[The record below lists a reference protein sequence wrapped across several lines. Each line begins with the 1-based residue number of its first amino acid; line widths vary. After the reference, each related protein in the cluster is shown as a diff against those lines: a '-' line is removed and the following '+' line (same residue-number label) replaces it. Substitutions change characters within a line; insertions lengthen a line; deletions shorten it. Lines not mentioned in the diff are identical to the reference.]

1 VVLLHWRRVP
11 DPIQSSAARRAQQR
25 RAQIRRRRLTGAG
38 LALALVVGVVV
49 AVGALAQGS
58 RSPSPANAT
67 IAGTD
72 STTTSTASHATASR
86 PHRPSLEAIGDAN
99 IQRLAKLGLPIF
111 CGGRHGNEVAFTF
124 DDGPG
129 VYTHYAVK
137 KLTQAHERATFFVVS
152 KSIDAW
158 PGWLQKELKVG
169 VIGDHTATHPDL
181 VELSPSEILYQLA
194 STKQQ
199 IESITHR
206 PVYLFRPPYGA
217 YNSTVLQTA
226 KELNLLPIMWTA
238 DSGDSLG
245 ANWAGIIHNVE
256 AALHPGSIILMHE
269 NRGQTIRAL
278 TTILPVLHQRH
289 LRSVTLPELFATDPP
304 TVAQVKQGGNGCG
317 PAIQTSLSSS

>member
-1 VVLLHWRRVP
+1 MP
-11 DPIQSSAARRAQQR
+11 DPIQSRAARRARQR
-25 RAQIRRRRLTGAG
+25 RAQIRRRRLTAAG
-38 LALALVVGVVV
+38 LALALVVAVVI
-49 AVGALAQGS
+49 AVGSLAQGS
-58 RSPSPANAT
+58 SHPSPT
-67 IAGTD
+67 SSTVAGTD
-72 STTTSTASHATASR
+72 STTASAGSHDTTSGAD
-86 PHRPSLEAIGDAN
+86 RPSLEAIGDAT

-181 VELSPSEILYQLA
+181 VELSPQEILYQLQ

-199 IESITHR
+199 IESITHK

-226 KELNLLPIMWTA
+226 KQLDLLPIMWTA

-256 AALHPGSIILMHE
+256 AALRPGSIILMHE

-278 TTILPVLHQRH
+278 TTLLPVLHQRH

-304 TVAQVKQGGNGCG
+304 TVAQVKRGDDGCG
-317 PAIQTSLSSS
+317 PPIQTSLSSS

>member
-1 VVLLHWRRVP
+1 VP
-11 DPIQSSAARRAQQR
+11 DPNQSRAARRARQR
-25 RAQIRRRRLTGAG
+25 RAQIRRRRLTAAG
-38 LALALVVGVVV
+38 LALALVVAVVI
-49 AVGALAQGS
+49 AVGSLAQGS
-58 RSPSPANAT
+58 SHPSPT
-67 IAGTD
+67 TSTVAGTD
-72 STTTSTASHATASR
+72 STTASADSHDTTSRAD
-86 PHRPSLEAIGDAN
+86 RPSLEAIGDAT

-137 KLTQAHERATFFVVS
+137 KLTQAHERGTFFVVS

-181 VELSPSEILYQLA
+181 IELSPQEILYQLQ
-194 STKQQ
+194 STKEQ
-199 IESITHR
+199 IESITHK

-226 KELNLLPIMWTA
+226 KQLDLLPILWTA

-256 AALHPGSIILMHE
+256 AALRPGAIILMHE

-278 TTILPVLHQRH
+278 TTLLPVLHQRH

-304 TVAQVKQGGNGCG
+304 TVAQVKRGGDGCG
-317 PAIQTSLSSS
+317 PPIQTSLSSS